1 MVRVATEGGGG
12 NGARRNGGG
21 LGRGGGTDTSPP
33 PVNPDGIPIPPDEAT
48 ATEQQIAALKIQVTE
63 MVTKVGLAGATIQ
76 NLVIRLNGQNTN
88 MVGWRNELQGMEF
101 RLSFAGADLD
111 TKMAE
116 VL

>member
-63 MVTKVGLAGATIQ
+63 MVTKVGLAGAIIVAR
-76 NLVIRLNGQNTN
+76 NAEIRRLRLEVANG
-88 MVGWRNELQGMEF
+88 
-101 RLSFAGADLD
+101 AGSAAVQQQLANAIGERD
-111 TKMAE
+111 ARS
-116 VL
+116 